1 MDNEKGLLIVLSG
14 PSGVGKGTVRKRI
27 FEDPSTSYKYSIS
40 MTTRQMREGEVDGVD
55 YFFKTRDAFE
65 ALIKDDQFI
74 EYAEYVGNY
83 YGTPVQYVKD
93 TMDEGHDVFL
103 EIEVEGAKQVRKKF
117 PDALFIF
124 LAPPSLDHLRERL
137 VGRGTES
144 DEKIQSRINEARK
157 EVEMMNLYDYVV
169 VNDPPLNQLTSQI
182 KSKYLI
188 ATTAAKR
195 AREIDEQPETELL
208 SEYHSFKPVGRALEE
223 IADGKIRPVISS
235 DYYGKE

>member
-14 PSGVGKGTVRKRI
+14 PSGVGKGTVRKQI
-27 FEDPSTSYKYSIS
+27 FDDPTTSYKYSIS
-40 MTTRQMREGEVDGVD
+40 MTTRDKRDGEIDGVD
-55 YFFKTRDAFE
+55 YFFKTKEEFE
-65 ALIKDDQFI
+65 TLIQFI

-93 TMDEGHDVFL
+93 TMEAGHDVFL

-124 LAPPSLDHLRERL
+124 LAPPSLEHLRERL

-144 DEKIQSRINEARK
+144 DEKIQKRVSEARK

-169 VNDPPLNQLTSQI
+169 VNDKVNLAKQRIQSIVEAEHLKRERI
-182 KSKYLI
+182 EAKYRKMILE
-188 ATTAAKR
+188 AK
-195 AREIDEQPETELL
+195 
-208 SEYHSFKPVGRALEE
+208 K
-223 IADGKIRPVISS
+223 
-235 DYYGKE
+235 